1 MPIGSQRRRVS
12 TYAPA
17 SRTPAS
23 KTIAIAPSAVACG
36 LRRWMPPN
44 RSDETASAVHVPPH
58 SSTRRKT
65 TPRKTIS
72 SIVPA
77 AIADSSASTTGS
89 GSPRPT
95 TRYAPTSARIA
106 IDAANAQRPRTTP
119 AKSSR
124 PPPGTPSSTSP
135 RRSNRRTYVRY
146 ASQPRT
152 VAIAVERSAV
162 ASVPIRGCTAQIAIC
177 AISTGTTNASAI
189 PSRASGGR
197 RRAFVVVM
205 SLHSEQLVD
214 PSRVAAERLVRLQ
227 VERARV
233 RQLDREVVGHPGRP
247 GGEDDDARAE
257 EDRLGDAV
265 GDEEDRLARFLPDP
279 EQLEVHL
286 LARQRIERAERLV
299 HQHELGIVDERARDA
314 RCCMP
319 PESSYGRL
327 SSAPARPTSASSARA
342 RSRLSFAGRPRISA
356 GRTTL
361 SRIVRHFSSSGAWN
375 TMPMSRLGSDGTAAE
390 PIFTVPAS
398 CGWSPARIFKSVLLP
413 HPDGPTRQASSPG
426 RTSNVAS
433 EIARCARAPV
443 P

>member
-135 RRSNRRTYVRY
+135 RRSKRRTYVRY

-162 ASVPIRGCTAQIAIC
+162 GSVPIRGRTAQIAIC
-177 AISTGTTNASAI
+177 AISTGTTNARAI

-197 RRAFVVVM
+197 RWAFVVVM

-214 PSRVAAERLVRLQ
+214 PPRVAAERLVRLQ

-257 EDRLGDAV
+257 KDRLGDAV

-299 HQHELGIVDERARDA
+299 HQHELGIVDERARDRRA
-314 RCCMP
+314 LLHAAGKLVRTLVLGAG
-319 PESSYGRL
+319 EADEREQ
-327 SSAPARPTSASSARA
+327 RA
-342 RSRLSFAGRPRISA
+342 R
-356 GRTTL
+356 TL
-361 SRIVRHFSSSGAWN
+361 
-375 TMPMSRLGSDGTAAE
+375 AA
-390 PIFTVPAS
+390 
-398 CGWSPARIFKSVLLP
+398 LLR
-413 HPDGPTRQASSPG
+413 RQAEDLG
-426 RTSNVAS
+426 RQDDV
-433 EIARCARAPV
+433 V
-443 P
+443 